1 MARCPRCHRRLA
13 PSARCPR
20 DDVPAAA
27 VAEATEFPAPPA
39 ADGLEV
45 TALLGAGAFGAV
57 WEARLETRAGD
68 RSVALKVSHAT
79 DEATA
84 ARFQREAA
92 VLAQVGPPHVPA
104 LVASGRL
111 PDGRIYLAMERLT
124 GRTLADE
131 LAALPDPPPPPRVA
145 ALGAALIDAVAG
157 LHRQG
162 VFHRDLKPE
171 NVFLIDA
178 APGAAVRARLIDFG
192 LSLGEA
198 VADAARTTAGVALGT
213 PEYMAPERI
222 AGQDGDL
229 RADVYALGVMLFE
242 LHALRPPFVGER
254 REVEYAHL
262 SFRPPA
268 PSGFAPL
275 PAELEAAILRCLAKE
290 PDQRFADAVAL
301 QQAVA
306 GAWAALHA
314 GATSPV
320 AAAARVAAPA
330 AGAPQKVALLFL
342 HLEGPAAEV
351 QSVVLPFGGQVAH
364 LQGERC
370 ACVFD
375 HRAGDHPGQ
384 RALAAAEALV
394 AAGLSR
400 RLIVDVATVGVK
412 VRPQGPP
419 RFASPLFASEAS
431 YSRPEDRDAI
441 LLTRAARETLP
452 TVPGAPA
459 PGRPDHVA
467 LVPREHQDLWKTV
480 ELTSRD
486 ATGVVFG
493 RDQELDALLAEAAQA
508 LATSHPR
515 VASVLGE
522 QGLGKTRLRLELAQ
536 RLSAQQPDAE
546 VVELEAREATGG
558 QSDGPMAELL
568 RRAFQLPEQPPPGD
582 ALALLQQHLGHAGGE
597 AAASG
602 VLLGWLSPDDPAVQ
616 PLRAAPGALRANAA
630 RAGGAALARLAQ
642 QRPLVVLIDGAQWAD
657 DTLLDALERT
667 STAELPL
674 WICAF
679 ARPAF
684 ADSRPTWGERAGGPR
699 RLTLRPLDREDATDM
714 CRYLL
719 EPATHVPQVVLDR
732 LVERTAGVPLL
743 IADLIRGLRRDGLL
757 REQTGGVWVV
767 ASEVLD
773 RLADSPLTQWLA
785 GRELDQLP
793 AELAAHARLL
803 SLLPTDF
810 TLEEAE
816 GVLAA
821 GGPDLAATFPLD
833 ARVGTRRLAQAGLL
847 RRQSEG
853 GFSFRT
859 QMLRESVAATVPP
872 ALARQIHRAALAHH
886 RGGGP
891 ARPSGRDDDRARLA
905 WHAAAAGEREV
916 AAATYLA
923 LAGTARQ
930 RHAYLEAELDY
941 SRSLDLLGDD
951 QGEGA
956 GSGSTQDRL
965 TALRGRGTMRYRLGR
980 FEASRADFAAA
991 RALAERIGDA
1001 PTQAWLLLDESEAL
1015 DWLSDWEGSR
1025 RLVERARELVPVAPT
1040 PLLEASIRLG
1050 LGRSLHRIN
1059 RGQEAAELLREA
1071 ERLAEQVGDAGYEVR
1086 VIAGLLLGHLLPFL
1100 GLLDEAEQRLRRVQ
1114 ALCEATGDELHLGG
1128 TWNNLSC
1135 LWMVR
1140 NDRDRFLAD
1149 NARARDHARRLG
1161 FAGLESQAVYNCG
1174 NFLYW
1179 RGELAAAL
1187 PHARRAVE
1195 IDERY
1200 YGQAVPP
1207 AAHVLLAR
1215 ILWCQGAEADAAR
1228 LVADIGAHQTAARA
1242 AGQNDLLL
1250 VPNDEVMFD
1259 MLTLLQ
1265 EGGPAAAWEA
1275 LVARGRD
1282 VVQPHELIELLELAG
1297 VAAER
1302 RQDAP
1307 AARRWWQ
1314 DALERCQQIPNSM
1327 SDRISA
1333 RMAALESGTS

>member
-13 PSARCPR
+13 PSTRCPR
-20 DDVPAAA
+20 DDVPAPAI
-27 VAEATEFPAPPA
+27 AEAAEPPA
-39 ADGLEV
+39 TPAAEGLQV
-45 TALLGAGAFGAV
+45 TGLLGTGAFGAV
-57 WEARLETRAGD
+57 WAARLKTPAGD

-111 PDGRIYLAMERLT
+111 PDGRIYLAMERLS

-131 LAALPDPPPPPRVA
+131 LAELPDSAPPPRVA
-145 ALGAALIDAVAG
+145 ALSGALLDAVAG
-157 LHRQG
+157 LHRRG

-171 NVFLIDA
+171 NVFLTR
-178 APGAAVRARLIDFG
+178 APSGTAVRARLIDFG
-192 LSLGEA
+192 LSLGEV

-222 AGQDGDL
+222 AGHDGDL
-229 RADVYALGVMLFE
+229 RADVYALGVMLYE
-242 LHALRPPFVGER
+242 LHTLRPPFVGDR
-254 REVEYAHL
+254 REIEYAHL

-268 PSGFAPL
+268 PSGFAPV

-306 GAWAALHA
+306 GAWGALDA
-314 GATSPV
+314 SSPAPT
-320 AAAARVAAPA
+320 AAAATRAPA
-330 AGAPQKVALLFL
+330 TTAGAPQTVALLFL
-342 HLEGPAAEV
+342 HLQGPAAEL

-364 LQGERC
+364 LQAERC

-384 RALAAAEALV
+384 RALSAAEALV
-394 AAGLSR
+394 AAGLSQ
-400 RLIVDVATVGVK
+400 RLIVDVATVAVK
-412 VRPQGPP
+412 VRPQGRP
-419 RFASPLFASEAS
+419 RFTSPLFARDAS
-431 YSRPEDRDAI
+431 YPTPDEPASI

-452 TVPGAPA
+452 TVPCAPA
-459 PGRPDHVA
+459 PGRADHVA

-486 ATGVVFG
+486 AIGVVFG
-493 RDQELDALLAEAAQA
+493 RDRELDALLAEAARA
-508 LATSHPR
+508 LDRCRPG

-536 RLSAQQPDAE
+536 RLSARQPDAE
-546 VVELEAREATGG
+546 VIELEAREATGR

-582 ALALLQQHLGHAGGE
+582 ALALLQQHLGHTGGE

-602 VLLGWLSPDDPAVQ
+602 LLLGWLSPDDPALQV
-616 PLRAAPGALRANAA
+616 LRAAPGALRANAA
-630 RAGGAALARLAQ
+630 RAGSAAVARLAQ

-657 DTLLDALERT
+657 DTVLDALERA

-684 ADSRPTWGERAGGPR
+684 ADSRPGWGERVGGAH

-767 ASEVLD
+767 AGEVLD

-821 GGPDLAATFPLD
+821 GGPELAAAFPLD
-833 ARVGTRRLAQAGLL
+833 ARVGTRRLTQAGLL
-847 RRQSEG
+847 RRRPEG
-853 GFSFRT
+853 VYTFRT
-859 QMLRESVAATVPP
+859 DMLRESVAATVPA
-872 ALARQIHRAALAHH
+872 ALARQIHQAALAHH
-886 RGGGP
+886 RTRPPGP
-891 ARPSGRDDDRARLA
+891 DEDRARLA
-905 WHAAAAGEREV
+905 WHAAAAGERQV
-916 AAATYLA
+916 AASAYLA
-923 LAGTARQ
+923 VAASARQ
-930 RHAYLEAELDY
+930 RHAYLEAELAY
-941 SRSLDLLGDD
+941 SHSLELLGDHD
-951 QGEGA
+951 GEGGGI
-956 GSGSTQDRL
+956 GSPEDRL
-965 TALRGRGTMRYRLGR
+965 TAMRGRGTMRYRQGR

-991 RALAERIGDA
+991 RTVAERIGDA
-1001 PTQAWLLLDESEAL
+1001 PTQAGLLLDEAEAL

-1025 RLVERARELVPVAPT
+1025 RLVERARELVPVAHT
-1040 PLLEASIRLG
+1040 PLLEASIRMG

-1059 RGQEAAELLREA
+1059 RDQEAAVLLREA

-1128 TWNNLSC
+1128 MWNNLSC
-1135 LWMVR
+1135 LWVVR
-1140 NDRDRFLAD
+1140 NDRERFLAD

-1187 PHARRAVE
+1187 PHARRAVD

-1275 LVARGRD
+1275 LVARGRA
-1282 VVQPHELIELLELAG
+1282 VAQPLELLELLELAG

-1302 RQDAP
+1302 QQDMP

-1314 DALERCQQIPNSM
+1314 EALERCQQIPNSM
-1327 SDRISA
+1327 SDRILA
-1333 RMAALESGTS
+1333 RMAALESGIS